1 MDLRLLTTPC
11 TIVTKTAGSLDEYG
25 DATITEA
32 SVTTR
37 CHLEQDQSFEQAGA
51 VEETV
56 WRVWLPPSA
65 VLDGVDSLVIGGARY
80 NLTGDP
86 WPVIKPTSG
95 TVDHLELHA
104 KRTR

>member
-1 MDLRLLTTPC
+1 VDARLLTTPC
-11 TIVTKTAGSLDEYG
+11 TIITKTAGALDEYG

-32 SVTTR
+32 STVTR

-56 WRVWLPPSA
+56 WRVWLPPDA
-65 VLDGVDSLVIGGARY
+65 VLDGLDSLLISGSRY

-86 WPVIKPTSG
+86 WPVVHPPSG
-95 TVDHLELHA
+95 RVDHLELHA
-104 KRTR
+104 KRVR